1 MKTIPTVT
9 IDHLI
14 SRYDALLLDAYGV
27 LVHKDGPLP
36 GAVEFI
42 AELRRVGK
50 PYFMVSNT
58 AARLPDLASERYGA
72 FGLDFAPEQILTAGL
87 LIAPYFAAHGLVG
100 KRCAVL
106 GPEESF
112 RYVELAGAKAVE
124 AFEDFDALLIGDQV
138 GFPFLDG
145 VDAALTRIIAKLD
158 RGGEVPLILPNPD
171 LIFPKA
177 DGFGITSGSVALI
190 IETALRQ
197 RYPNRPNIGFVPLGK
212 PRPGLFELAIRRA
225 GTRNVV
231 MIGDQIE
238 TDIRGANGVGIDS
251 ALVTGGVSGM
261 AFAAGDSGPRPT
273 YLLESL
279 APTAL

>member
-1 MKTIPTVT
+1 MNMIPTTT

-14 SRYDALLLDAYGV
+14 ARYDALLLDAYGV

-36 GAVEFI
+36 GALALI
-42 AELRRVGK
+42 DALRRAGK
-50 PYFMVSNT
+50 PYYMVSNT
-58 AARLPDLASERYGA
+58 AAQLPERASERYRF

-106 GPEESF
+106 GPPESF

-124 AFEDFDALLIGDQV
+124 AFDDFDALLIGDQV

-145 VDAALTRIIAKLD
+145 VDTALTQIIRKLD
-158 RGGEVPLILPNPD
+158 RGLDVPLILPNPD

-177 DGFGITSGSVALI
+177 NGFGITSGSVALI
-190 IETALRQ
+190 IEAALRQ
-197 RYPNRPNIGFVPLGK
+197 RYPHRPEIGFVPLGK
-212 PRPGLFELAIRRA
+212 PQPGLFELAIRRA
-225 GTRNVV
+225 RTRNVV

-251 ALVTGGVSGM
+251 ALVTGGVSGL
-261 AFAAGDSGPRPT
+261 AFAEGDSGPRPT

>member
-9 IDHLI
+9 TDDLI

-27 LVHKDGPLP
+27 LVHGDGPLP

-42 AELRRVGK
+42 TALRRAGK
-50 PYFMVSNT
+50 PFFMVSNT
-58 AARLPDLASERYGA
+58 AARLPDLASKRYQG
-72 FGLDFAPEQILTAGL
+72 FGLDFASEQILTAGL

-112 RYVELAGAKAVE
+112 RYVELAGAKPVE

-145 VDAALTRIIAKLD
+145 VDAALTHIIEKLD

-177 DGFGITSGSVALI
+177 SGFGITSGSVALI

-197 RYPNRPNIGFVPLGK
+197 RYPNRPNLGFVPLGK
-212 PRPGLFELAIRRA
+212 PQPGLFELAVQRA

-238 TDIRGANGVGIDS
+238 TDIRGAQGVGIDS
-251 ALVTGGVSGM
+251 ALVTGGVSGL
-261 AFAAGDSGPRPT
+261 AFAEGESGPRPT

-279 APTAL
+279 LPVN